1 MGHLSEQGDT
11 ERKDADRKLKCIIF
25 LPRKN
30 QRKQYSA
37 CFAQWSLYE
46 TKQYLMTTQI

>member
-11 ERKDADRKLKCIIF
+11 ERKDADRKLKCIIC

-30 QRKQYSA
+30 LRKHYSA
-37 CFAQWSLYE
+37 CFAKWFLYE
-46 TKQYLMTTQI
+46 TKQYPMATQI